1 MSKNRVEEL
10 EATVSELESTV
21 RGLTEEL
28 VETKERVRLLE
39 AEIEPSEG
47 ATTGTPATARRDAAD
62 AAPENA
68 QVGED
73 GAPSDEAA
81 PEEVQEAAAE
91 ADKGE
96 GDQEQDETDG
106 SGLGDDII
114 VA

>member
-39 AEIEPSEG
+39 AELEPSEG
-47 ATTGTPATARRDAAD
+47 TTVGTPATARRDAAD
-62 AAPENA
+62 ADDADAEA
-68 QVGED
+68 
-73 GAPSDEAA
+73 APSDEAA
-81 PEEVQEAAAE
+81 PEDVQEAAAE
-91 ADKGE
+91 ADKGA
-96 GDQEQDETDG
+96 GDQEEDESDG

>member
-1 MSKNRVEEL
+1 MSNNRVEEL

-39 AEIEPSEG
+39 AELEPSEG

-62 AAPENA
+62 ADAESESE
-68 QVGED
+68 QGD
-73 GAPSDEAA
+73 APSDEAA
-81 PEEVQEAAAE
+81 PEDVQEAAAE
-91 ADKGE
+91 ADKGD
-96 GDQEQDETDG
+96 GDNGEDETDG

>member
-1 MSKNRVEEL
+1 MSNNRVEEL

-39 AEIEPSEG
+39 AELEPSEG

-62 AAPENA
+62 ADAESESEQGDA
-68 QVGED
+68 
-73 GAPSDEAA
+73 ASDEAA
-81 PEEVQEAAAE
+81 PEDVQEAAAE
-91 ADKGE
+91 ADKGDDDNGE
-96 GDQEQDETDG
+96 DETDG